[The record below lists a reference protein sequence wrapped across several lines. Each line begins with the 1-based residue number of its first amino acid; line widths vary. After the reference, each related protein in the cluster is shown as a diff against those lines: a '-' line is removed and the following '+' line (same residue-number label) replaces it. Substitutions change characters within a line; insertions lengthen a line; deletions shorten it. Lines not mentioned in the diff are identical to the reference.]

1 MLQDVACLRSAI
13 VSRAAFVA
21 AAFGL
26 LAGAACPAAAADT
39 VTEWSLLADS
49 IAHGSANWHSLAI
62 MHQAMHDARNAAE
75 PVYARWFPPAADEP
89 AGAGADPDA
98 AMAAAAR
105 RVLATEHPTD
115 LAEIEQTYRTALARI
130 PAEPARAAGAAL
142 GEAVGAAAVARR
154 QDDGFR
160 RVRPF
165 LEDKS
170 PGRWRRTPPEFR
182 TSYTTDSRP
191 FLFAAGNDVDPQPP
205 PDASTPQFQAAAAE
219 VQRLGGLNSTDRTQV
234 QSDAAMYWAYQ
245 SSQRGYLHLAAAL
258 LDLHPRPGG
267 VAAHARIM
275 SQLASALADSAV
287 LIWKE
292 KERFGSWRPVTT
304 IREGTP
310 GVVQDQDWLSFVET
324 PAHPEYPSG
333 HASDCF
339 TGSDVLQGAFPDLQ
353 GPVAYVAQVGR
364 PPEGPDANSIGQHA
378 QYADSGLPARREF
391 PSLAEMAHECSN
403 SRIWAGAHFRTAN
416 EESERVAARIS
427 ARALAAVPAR

>member
-1 MLQDVACLRSAI
+1 MLQDVARLLSAI
-13 VSRAAFVA
+13 TSNA
-21 AAFGL
+21 
-26 LAGAACPAAAADT
+26 AGAAVALGLLVGSARPATAADA

-49 IAHGSANWHSLAI
+49 VAHGSANWHTLVI

-75 PVYARWFPPAADEP
+75 PVYARWFPPTSDEP

-115 LAEIEQTYRTALARI
+115 LAVIEQTYQTALART
-130 PAEPARAAGAAL
+130 PAGPARAVGIAL
-142 GEAVGAAAVARR
+142 GEAVGAAALTRR

-165 LEDKS
+165 REDKS

-191 FLFAAGNDVDPQPP
+191 FLFTDEDDVDPQPP
-205 PDASTPQFQAAAAE
+205 PSAGTPRFQVAVAE
-219 VQRLGGLNSTDRTQV
+219 VRRLGALDSTDRTQA

-245 SSQRGYLHLAAAL
+245 SSQRGYLHLAVAL
-258 LDLHPRPGG
+258 LDMHPRPGG
-267 VAAHARIM
+267 AAAHARIM

-287 LIWKE
+287 LVWKE
-292 KERFGSWRPVTT
+292 KERFGFWRPVTA
-304 IREGTP
+304 IREGAL
-310 GVVQDQDWLSFVET
+310 GVMQDPAWLSFIET
-324 PAHPEYPSG
+324 PAHPEHPSG

-339 TGSDVLQGAFPDLQ
+339 TGSDVLQGTFPDLQ
-353 GPVAYVAQVGR
+353 GPVAYVAQAGR
-364 PPEGPDANSIGQHA
+364 PPEGPDANSMGQHA
-378 QYADSGLPARREF
+378 QYSDSGLPARREF
-391 PSLAEMAHECSN
+391 PGLAEMARECSD

-416 EESERVAARIS
+416 EESERVAAWIS
-427 ARALAAVPAR
+427 ERALAAVPVR

>member
-1 MLQDVACLRSAI
+1 MLQDATRLLAAI
-13 VSRAAFVA
+13 VSRAVGVA
-21 AAFGL
+21 VTVAL
-26 LAGAACPAAAADT
+26 LAGAAHPAAAADA

-49 IAHGSANWHSLAI
+49 VAHGSANWHTLAI

-75 PVYARWFPPAADEP
+75 PVYTRWFPPTSDDP

-105 RVLATEHPTD
+105 RVLATEHPAD
-115 LAEIEQTYRTALARI
+115 LAAIEQTYQTALARTS
-130 PAEPARAAGAAL
+130 EGPARAAGVAL
-142 GEAVGAAAVARR
+142 GEAIGSAALARR
-154 QDDGFR
+154 RDDGFR
-160 RVRPF
+160 HVRPF
-165 LEDKS
+165 PEEKA

-191 FLFAAGNDVDPQPP
+191 FLFAGEAEVDPQPP
-205 PDASTPQFQAAAAE
+205 PAAGSLRFQAAVAE
-219 VQRLGGLNSTDRTQV
+219 VQRLGGLDSKDRTQA

-258 LDLHPRPGG
+258 LDRHPRPGG
-267 VAAHARIM
+267 AAAHARIM

-287 LIWKE
+287 LIWSE
-292 KERFGSWRPVTT
+292 KERFGFWRPVTV
-304 IREGTP
+304 IREGAP
-310 GVVQDQDWLSFVET
+310 GVMQDRDWLPFIET

-364 PPEGPDANSIGQHA
+364 PPEGPDANSMGQHA

-391 PSLAEMAHECSN
+391 PGLADMARECSD

>member
-1 MLQDVACLRSAI
+1 MLQDVARFLSAI
-13 VSRAAFVA
+13 GSHSAGVA
-21 AAFGL
+21 VILGL
-26 LAGAACPAAAADT
+26 LAGSAHPAAAADA

-49 IAHGSANWHSLAI
+49 VAHGSANWHSLAI

-75 PVYARWFPPAADEP
+75 PVYTRWFPPTTEEP

-98 AMAAAAR
+98 AMVAAAW

-115 LAEIEQTYRTALARI
+115 SAEIEQTYRTALARI
-130 PAEPARAAGAAL
+130 PAGPARAAGVAL
-142 GEAVGAAAVARR
+142 GEAVGAAALAQR

-170 PGRWRRTPPEFR
+170 PGRWHRTPPEFR
-182 TSYTTDSRP
+182 TSYTTDSQP
-191 FLFAAGNDVDPQPP
+191 FLFAGEAEVDPQPP
-205 PDASTPQFQAAAAE
+205 PVASTPRFQAAAAE
-219 VQRLGGLNSTDRTQV
+219 VQRLGSLDSTDRTQA

-245 SSQRGYLHLAAAL
+245 SSQRGYLHLAVAL
-258 LDLHPRPGG
+258 LDMHPRPGG
-267 VAAHARIM
+267 TAAHARIM

-287 LIWKE
+287 LVWKE
-292 KERFGSWRPVTT
+292 KERFGFWRPVTA
-304 IREGTP
+304 IRAGAP
-310 GVVQDQDWLSFVET
+310 GVVQDPDWLPFIET
-324 PAHPEYPSG
+324 PAHPEHPSG

-364 PPEGPDANSIGQHA
+364 PPEGPDANSMGQHA
-378 QYADSGLPARREF
+378 QYADSGLLARREF
-391 PSLAEMAHECSN
+391 PSLAEMARECSD